1 MKQWV
6 ARHRAALL
14 SATVVSAYL
23 IFLQWMFG
31 WNTILSQWKD
41 VGAWAIVFAICL
53 MMGSYLLRAWRIHDY
68 FPAETGGHFGRLFR
82 LTQIHNL
89 LNIMLP
95 FRSGEIGFPMLMR
108 AEFGVSI
115 ARSTSAL
122 LVMRL
127 LDLHALLAAGGVGVV
142 LAFAHGPLGWIGWFI
157 FLFLPAAG
165 FAFRRRAIELAR
177 ACTPQPA
184 RHLVSE
190 LEAGLPENAG
200 RFLRAWWMTLLNW
213 FAKLAMLAAI
223 LVMLGVTPPSAAVGG
238 ALGGELSSV
247 LPFHAPAGV
256 GTYPAAITAG
266 ALAFGSPATSTA
278 LETLGRAGIN
288 LHLLVIVSS
297 LAGTLFS
304 LAGARG
310 RNHTGDPDRRP
321 S

>member
-53 MMGSYLLRAWRIHDY
+53 MMGSYLLRAWSIHDY
-68 FPAETGGHFGRLFR
+68 FPTETGGHFGRLFR
-82 LTQIHNL
+82 LTQLHNL
-89 LNIMLP
+89 LNVMLP
-95 FRSGEIGFPMLMR
+95 FRSGEIGFPVLMR

-142 LAFAHGPLGWIGWFI
+142 LAFAHGPLGWIGWLI

-165 FAFRRRAIELAR
+165 FAFRRRAIGLAR
-177 ACTPQPA
+177 ACAPQRA

-213 FAKLAMLAAI
+213 FAKLAML
-223 LVMLGVTPPSAAVGG
+223 GVAPPSAAVGG

-297 LAGTLFS
+297 LAGALFS
-304 LAGARG
+304 LAGARK
-310 RNHTGDPDRRP
+310 RPDTRRHEG
-321 S
+321 